1 MEVDRSIR
9 KADRIVVFAMVMVL
23 VGCGAIGIATGGSP
37 FDASEWPTVS
47 TPDMAT
53 PPDYGL
59 RGAGAV
65 HRMGSAGRFSEE
77 RRYHG
82 GANSDTQHCAND

>member
-53 PPDYGL
+53 PPDYADNGKL
-59 RGAGAV
+59 VAKAATADW
-65 HRMGSAGRFSEE
+65 SADDSAQGTRPDAA
-77 RRYHG
+77 H
-82 GANSDTQHCAND
+82 